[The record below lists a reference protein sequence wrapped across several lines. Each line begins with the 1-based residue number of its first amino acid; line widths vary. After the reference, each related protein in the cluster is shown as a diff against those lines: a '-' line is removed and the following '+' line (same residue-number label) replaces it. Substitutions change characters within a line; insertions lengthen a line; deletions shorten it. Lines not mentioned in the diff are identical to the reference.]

1 MSIISKIRDWLYP
14 AIVEEQVVRKSNPNP
29 KLKPTPKHSYK
40 PYSAETTE
48 LSLSVLPYEPIAS
61 QIIYVESN
69 YDEEVNAFIQENYHE
84 ICALFKHHYYDF
96 CYLPY
101 IANQI
106 RDNYIYYAPQRKN
119 IDNIDISSDYLIKGI
134 SAQIKP
140 SLLFY
145 DSELV
150 ASDGSNEPIC
160 KLMAID
166 LSQEVS
172 YDFMEILR
180 AIKNDID
187 KSKAEARARAR
198 AKAEAEAEARTEA
211 RTEAKAE
218 SGVKYS
224 IDSSFLCEFDPCY
237 SLGKKHYR
245 SVEEYVKAEY
255 TDDETE
261 RLIREIEERVTR
273 LEQLGIGKH
282 ILQQLISSPEEI
294 SRMVITRDYRIIL
307 PDYNNMEIEMTPLV
321 KAVYFLFLRHP
332 EGIIF
337 KNLDNYRNE
346 FIDIYQQIKG
356 ERLNFR
362 MAMSVGR
369 ITTPTN
375 NSINEKVARIREAFF
390 TRFDKRLA
398 THYII
403 HGNRGEAKRI
413 PLNRKLV
420 EWQ

>member
-1 MSIISKIRDWLYP
+1 MRVISKILDWLYP
-14 AIVEEQVVRKSNPNP
+14 AIEEEQVVRKSNPKP
-29 KLKPTPKHSYK
+29 QQKPTPKHSYK
-40 PYSAETTE
+40 LYSAETTE
-48 LSLSVLPYEPIAS
+48 LSLDILPYEPIES

-69 YDEEVNAFIQENYHE
+69 YDAEVNSFIQENYHE
-84 ICALFKHHYYDF
+84 ICALFKQHNYEF

-106 RDNYIYYAPQRKN
+106 RDNHIYYAPQRKN
-119 IDNIDISSDYLIKGI
+119 IDNIDISSNYLIKGI
-134 SAQIKP
+134 SAEIKP

-172 YDFMEILR
+172 YDFYEILR
-180 AIKNDID
+180 AIKNDIH
-187 KSKAEARARAR
+187 KSKA
-198 AKAEAEAEARTEA
+198 KAEARTESDV
-211 RTEAKAE
+211 R
-218 SGVKYS
+218 YS
-224 IDSSFLCEFDPCY
+224 IDSSSLDDFVPCY
-237 SLGKKHYR
+237 SLSKNHYR
-245 SVEEYVKAEY
+245 SVEEYVDAEY
-255 TDDETE
+255 PDDETKK
-261 RLIREIEERVTR
+261 LIREIEERVTR

-282 ILQQLISSPEEI
+282 ILQQLISSPGEI

-362 MAMSVGR
+362 MVMSVGR
-369 ITTPTN
+369 ITNPTN

-398 THYII
+398 THYVI

-413 PLNRKLV
+413 PLHREYV

>member
-14 AIVEEQVVRKSNPNP
+14 AIEEEQVARKSSPKPNP

-69 YDEEVNAFIQENYHE
+69 YDAEVNAFIQENYHE
-84 ICALFKHHYYDF
+84 ICALFKQHYYDF

-119 IDNIDISSDYLIKGI
+119 IDNIDISSNYLIKGI

-150 ASDGSNEPIC
+150 ASDGSNEPVC

-172 YDFMEILR
+172 YDFYEILR
-180 AIKNDID
+180 AIKDDID
-187 KSKAEARARAR
+187 KSKAEAKAKTKIGAKARA
-198 AKAEAEAEARTEA
+198 
-211 RTEAKAE
+211 
-218 SGVKYS
+218 GVKYS
-224 IDSSFLCEFDPCY
+224 IDSSFLSEFDPCY

-255 TDDETE
+255 PDDETE

-282 ILQQLISSPEEI
+282 ILQQLISSPGEI

-375 NSINEKVARIREAFF
+375 NSINEKVARIREVFF

>member
-1 MSIISKIRDWLYP
+1 MGVISKIRDWLYP
-14 AIVEEQVVRKSNPNP
+14 AIEEEQVVRKSNPKPNP

-40 PYSAETTE
+40 PYLAETTE

-69 YDEEVNAFIQENYHE
+69 YDAEVNAFIQENYHE
-84 ICALFKHHYYDF
+84 ICALFKQHYYDF

-150 ASDGSNEPIC
+150 ASDGSNEPVC
-160 KLMAID
+160 KLMTID

-172 YDFMEILR
+172 YDFYEILR
-180 AIKNDID
+180 AIKDDIQ
-187 KSKAEARARAR
+187 KSKA
-198 AKAEAEAEARTEA
+198 
-211 RTEAKAE
+211 EAKAE

-224 IDSSFLCEFDPCY
+224 IDSSFLCDFDPCY

-282 ILQQLISSPEEI
+282 ILQQLISSPGEI

-398 THYII
+398 SHYVI